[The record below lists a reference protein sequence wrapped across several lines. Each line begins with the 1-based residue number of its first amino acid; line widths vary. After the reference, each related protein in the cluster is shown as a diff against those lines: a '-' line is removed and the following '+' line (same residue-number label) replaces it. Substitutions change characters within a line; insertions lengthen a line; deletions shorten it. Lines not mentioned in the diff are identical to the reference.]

1 MNEFVEFLFA
11 FEPTIRLT
19 VAFGIGFYL
28 ATAILRLIF
37 SELDGKRD
45 DKKAV
50 PLTQVEQD
58 RIAWWGR

>member
-1 MNEFVEFLFA
+1 MNEFIA
-11 FEPTIRLT
+11 F
-19 VAFGIGFYL
+19 VIGFCL
-28 ATAILRLIF
+28 TTAILRLIF
-37 SELDGKRD
+37 SVFDGKRD